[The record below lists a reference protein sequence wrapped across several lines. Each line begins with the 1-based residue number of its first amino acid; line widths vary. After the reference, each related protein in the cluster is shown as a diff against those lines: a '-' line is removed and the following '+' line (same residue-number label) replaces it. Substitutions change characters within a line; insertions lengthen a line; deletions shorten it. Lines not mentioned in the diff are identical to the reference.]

1 MELRDIS
8 TLGGSK
14 NFSFWAEDRHRPLNA
29 FLHRIS
35 GHTGLLLEGI
45 NMNGLIEQRA
55 AKYGRMTQIM
65 AQRELTPQE
74 AAEFDALAAQVDAI
88 DKRLA
93 GVETY
98 VGYDA
103 ASEDPGAMAPV
114 VDPTMAGTA
123 GRGLALAHA
132 SRRRTMPGAIGG
144 NLVGAYGQ
152 RHRPGDSDS
161 LRAWLRCGTPLEQ
174 PQDRGLL
181 YQAGHSG
188 NSSALEF
195 RGLATTPDSAGGFT
209 VATSVYNQVSRTL
222 KNYSPVRSLAQVLT
236 TTNGEPL
243 RVPRCDDTANSG
255 AIVSEGSAHAEQ
267 DAVFSTVTMGAFT
280 YSSKMVRVSNELLAD
295 SQIDLARFLGEILG
309 ERLGRIQANHFLL
322 GNGSTEPQGV
332 ITGASTVAA
341 ASATAIT
348 CDDLINVAAAVDPA
362 YLADIE
368 SVGWVMHPTIF
379 SLIRKLKDSYGAY
392 IVQPITDAGPPNLL
406 GYPVRFA
413 SEMDSTTAATKK
425 TVLFGNF
432 KQYLIR
438 DAGTLV
444 VARSNERYFEY
455 NQSAFIALYRTDAKL
470 LQAGAFRTLLH

>member
-1 MELRDIS
+1 M
-8 TLGGSK
+8 
-14 NFSFWAEDRHRPLNA
+14 N
-29 FLHRIS
+29 
-35 GHTGLLLEGI
+35 GHGLL
-45 NMNGLIEQRA
+45 EQRA
-55 AKYGRMTQIM
+55 QKYSRMTAIM
-65 AQRELTPQE
+65 NKRELTPAE
-74 AAEFDALAAQVDAI
+74 AAEFDALAAQVDSI

-98 VGYDA
+98 VGYD
-103 ASEDPGAMAPV
+103 SSIEDPAEAPPI
-114 VDPTMAGTA
+114 DPTMAGTA
-123 GRGLALAHA
+123 GRSLALMH
-132 SRRRTMPGAIGG
+132 SRRKTMPGAIGNSLIG
-144 NLVGAYGQ
+144 TYGQ

-181 YQAGHSG
+181 HQAGHSG

-195 RGLATTPDSAGGFT
+195 RGLGTTPDSAGGYT
-209 VATSVYNQVSRTL
+209 IATSVYNQVSKTL
-222 KNYSPVRSLAQVLT
+222 KNYSPVRSLAQILNT
-236 TTNGEPL
+236 STGEPL
-243 RVPRCDDTANSG
+243 RVPRCDDTSNSG

-295 SQIDLARFLGEILG
+295 SQIDLAQFLGEILG

-322 GNGSTEPQGV
+322 GNGTTEPQGV
-332 ITGASTVAA
+332 IAGASTVAA
-341 ASATAIT
+341 ASATTINA
-348 CDDLINVAAAVDPA
+348 DDLINVAAAVDPS

-368 SVGWVMHPTIF
+368 NVAWVMHPTIF

-392 IVQPITDAGPPNLL
+392 LVQPITELGPPNLL

-432 KQYLIR
+432 RQYLIR
-438 DAGTLV
+438 DAGTLT

>member
-1 MELRDIS
+1 MNR
-8 TLGGSK
+8 
-14 NFSFWAEDRHRPLNA
+14 R
-29 FLHRIS
+29 
-35 GHTGLLLEGI
+35 GLV
-45 NMNGLIEQRA
+45 EQRA

-98 VGYDA
+98 VGYD
-103 ASEDPGAMAPV
+103 SQVEDPAEAPGM
-114 VDPTMAGTA
+114 DPTAGTA

-132 SRRRTMPGAIGG
+132 SRRKTMPYAIGG
-144 NLVGAYGQ
+144 NLVGGYGQ

-161 LRAWLRCGTPLEQ
+161 LRAWLRCGTPLERQ
-174 PQDRGLL
+174 EDRGILH
-181 YQAGHSG
+181 QAGHSA
-188 NSSALEF
+188 NSQALEF
-195 RGLATTPDSAGGFT
+195 RSLGTTPDSAGGYT

-222 KNYSPVRSLAQVLT
+222 KNYSPIRSLAQILT
-236 TTNGEPL
+236 TSNGEPL

-267 DAVFSTVTMGAFT
+267 DAVFSTVTLGAYT

-295 SQIDLARFLGEILG
+295 SQIDLAQFLGEILG
-309 ERLGRIQANHFLL
+309 ERLGRIQALHFLT
-322 GNGSTEPQGV
+322 GDGSTQPQGV

-348 CDDLINVAAAVDPA
+348 CDDLINVAAAVDPS

-368 SVGWVMHPTIF
+368 NVAWVMHPTIF
-379 SLIRKLKDSYGAY
+379 SLIRKLKDSYGGY
-392 IVQPITDAGPPNLL
+392 IVQPITEAGPPNLL

-425 TVLFGNF
+425 SVLFGNF